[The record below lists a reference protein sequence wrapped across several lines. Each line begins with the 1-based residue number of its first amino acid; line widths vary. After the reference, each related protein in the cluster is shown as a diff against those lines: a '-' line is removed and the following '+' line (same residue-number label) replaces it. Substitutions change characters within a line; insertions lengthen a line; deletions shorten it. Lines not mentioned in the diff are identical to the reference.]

1 MEDQKNVVKLEDKRL
16 EQVVG
21 GFVEKDEKTKDKK
34 EREKN
39 PTNEKEKGHEKK
51 PGNNTPYI

>member
-21 GFVEKDEKTKDKK
+21 GLVEKDEKK
-34 EREKN
+34 EEKEIK
-39 PTNEKEKGHEKK
+39 PTNEKEKDHEKK
-51 PGNNTPYI
+51 SGKNTPYK